1 MHWESTR
8 ESESA
13 FFFLDP
19 SCPSGCAWQPLRC
32 DRTWTNDPALAC
44 LSVGQAR
51 LLSLDRVL
59 VRRQHDDWR
68 EWIYISIMD
77 KLCVP
82 CDADPNGLIDFNR
95 PPADDE
101 QVPGRRL

>member
-1 MHWESTR
+1 VHWESTR
-8 ESESA
+8 ESESGSW
-13 FFFLDP
+13 LPDP
-19 SCPSGCAWQPLRC
+19 SCLFECAWQPLMRYH
-32 DRTWTNDPALAC
+32 RTWTNDPALAC

-82 CDADPNGLIDFNR
+82 CDTGPLNGLSN
-95 PPADDE
+95 DDE